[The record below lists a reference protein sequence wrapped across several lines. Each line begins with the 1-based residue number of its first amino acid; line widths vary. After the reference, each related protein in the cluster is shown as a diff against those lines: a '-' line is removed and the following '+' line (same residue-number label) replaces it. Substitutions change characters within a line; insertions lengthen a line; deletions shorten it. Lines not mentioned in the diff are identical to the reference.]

1 MTVALVLGIALL
13 GGALVGALIRIER
26 GPSTLDRV
34 VGLDIVTAVL
44 IGGITLEAA
53 WNRRVDTEP
62 ILVALAMVGFISSV
76 TIARFA
82 AVEPEEEGRIMSAE
96 EVAEMEAER
105 LAAEEADLRTT
116 DDEHHGGP
124 AQGEVIE

>member
-1 MTVALVLGIALL
+1 MIVPLVLAVALL
-13 GGALVGALIRIER
+13 GGALLCALMRVER

-82 AVEPEEEGRIMSAE
+82 AIEPIDEGRILSAQ
-96 EVAEMEAER
+96 EVAELEAER
-105 LAAEEADLRTT
+105 LAAEEAELRTH
-116 DDEHHGGP
+116 DEEHHGGP
-124 AQGEVIE
+124 AQGEVTR

>member
-1 MTVALVLGIALL
+1 MIVPLVLATALL
-13 GGALVGALIRIER
+13 GGGLLCALLRIEK

-82 AVEPEEEGRIMSAE
+82 AVEPIDEGRILSAQ
-96 EVAEMEAER
+96 EVAELEAER
-105 LAAEEADLRTT
+105 LAAEDAELRAN
-116 DDEHHGGP
+116 DEEHHGGH
-124 AQGEVIE
+124 AHGEVTR